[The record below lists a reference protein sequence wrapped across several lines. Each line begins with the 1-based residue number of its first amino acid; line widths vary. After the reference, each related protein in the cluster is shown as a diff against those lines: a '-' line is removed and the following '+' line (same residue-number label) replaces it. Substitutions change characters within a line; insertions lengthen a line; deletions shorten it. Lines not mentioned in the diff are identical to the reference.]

1 MKITIL
7 MPAFNEEKAIAETI
21 KNIPQKEIED
31 NGFEMEILVVD
42 GGSTDNT
49 KKIAL
54 DLGVKFFECG
64 KGYGKQYKFGFT
76 KVKGDIV
83 VAVDSDNSYPMKEIP
98 KLIKIMEKEKL
109 DFINTNR
116 FVEMKPG
123 SMRLLNNIG
132 NRTLTWTANLLFG
145 LKLKDS
151 QSGMWVFKKN
161 ILEKIKLA
169 SDGMALSQEI
179 KIEAFKKL
187 RAKEIDSSYNKRSG
201 ESKLNIFKD
210 GFSNLAHL
218 IKKRCGFV

>member
-7 MPAFNEEKAIAETI
+7 MPALNEEKAIAETI
-21 KNIPQKEIED
+21 NNIPRNEIE
-31 NGFEMEILVVD
+31 NSGFGMEILVVD

-54 DLGVKFFECG
+54 ELGAKVFECG
-64 KGYGKQYKFGFT
+64 KGYGKQYKFGFG
-76 KVKGDIV
+76 KAEGDVV
-83 VAVDSDNSYPMKEIP
+83 VAVDSDNSYPMREIP
-98 KLIKIMEKEKL
+98 KLIEILEKEGL

-116 FVEMKPG
+116 FVGMNPG

-132 NRTLTWTANLLFG
+132 NRTLTLIANLLFG
-145 LKLKDS
+145 LRLKDS
-151 QSGMWVFKKN
+151 QSGMWVFRKD
-161 ILEKIKLA
+161 ILEKIKLT

-179 KIEAFKKL
+179 KIEAFRKL
-187 RAKEIDSSYNKRSG
+187 RAKEINSSYSKRNG

-218 IKKRCGFV
+218 IKKRCNFL